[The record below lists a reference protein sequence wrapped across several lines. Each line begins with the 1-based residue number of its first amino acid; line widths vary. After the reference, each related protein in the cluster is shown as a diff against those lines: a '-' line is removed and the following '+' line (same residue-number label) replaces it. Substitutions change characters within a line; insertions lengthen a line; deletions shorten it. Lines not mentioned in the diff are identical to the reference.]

1 MDKKQVLFVRLA
13 LVGTCGMA
21 TANTASSFLSVSLL
35 RSPLVRP
42 FVLVLDVLLIVVR
55 MRCPLPRFLFF
66 LLT

>member
-21 TANTASSFLSVSLL
+21 TANTASSFSVCLL